1 MPLRRSSIVLGV
13 IGAALIIS
21 ALLVE
26 LVAVPILTR
35 LPGSLDV
42 TLHYTGTSSRLNA
55 QAMHSG
61 DSAHLFLTDAAHHDR
76 PAHQGGQHHRAH
88 RRRHR

>member
-13 IGAALIIS
+13 IGAVLIIS

-26 LVAVPILTR
+26 LVAVPVLTR

-55 QAMHSG
+55 
-61 DSAHLFLTDAAHHDR
+61 
-76 PAHQGGQHHRAH
+76 
-88 RRRHR
+88 

>member
-35 LPGSLDV
+35 LP
-42 TLHYTGTSSRLNA
+42 
-55 QAMHSG
+55 
-61 DSAHLFLTDAAHHDR
+61 AAST
-76 PAHQGGQHHRAH
+76 
-88 RRRHR
+88 